1 VYYLEKKL
9 AKGHYRPS
17 RLQNFSTSI
26 EGPEILVTF
35 EIMENEEEDQELEG
49 DVAAIITVFN
59 AGEDVD
65 EAIIEFRN
73 IGPNEN
79 AFIHFF
85 EAFKRRKI
93 VGL

>member
-1 VYYLEKKL
+1 LCVGRSSFVNAATAPNSCQLDNNT
-9 AKGHYRPS
+9 
-17 RLQNFSTSI
+17 Q
-26 EGPEILVTF
+26 ILVTF